1 MLHRILKEL
10 DDKNE
15 ALRLTGAEIVELR
28 RQIKMLQSENA
39 ILRKRLAEEEAIDI
53 EQTVNREV
61 NKMSHE
67 ELKAKIVK
75 IAQAYR
81 NERVRNES
89 QDKLLKNANV
99 EVNKAVRITA
109 EYEEIKEK

>member
-1 MLHRILKEL
+1 
-10 DDKNE
+10 
-15 ALRLTGAEIVELR
+15 
-28 RQIKMLQSENA
+28 MLQSENA

-75 IAQAYR
+75 IA
-81 NERVRNES
+81 
-89 QDKLLKNANV
+89 
-99 EVNKAVRITA
+99 
-109 EYEEIKEK
+109 